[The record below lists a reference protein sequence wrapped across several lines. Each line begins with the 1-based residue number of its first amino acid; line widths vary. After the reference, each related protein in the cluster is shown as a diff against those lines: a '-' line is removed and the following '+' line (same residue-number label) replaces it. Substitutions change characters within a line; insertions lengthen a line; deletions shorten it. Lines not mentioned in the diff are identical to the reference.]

1 MFVEKK
7 ITELEKKKD
16 EMSDF
21 QKNLI
26 LYRKMS
32 GLTQKEL
39 ATKLQI
45 SPTTLAGYEN
55 AGKEPKVSTLIKL
68 ADFFG
73 VSVDNLVRE
82 TPKNLKDAL
91 QLRDYL
97 YDVAVKSFQQF
108 ETTSKPVQL
117 KLEIL
122 PRAETKGE

>member
-1 MFVEKK
+1 MYDEKK

-39 ATKLQI
+39 AEKLQI

-73 VSVDNLVRE
+73 VSVDNLVR
-82 TPKNLKDAL
+82 
-91 QLRDYL
+91 
-97 YDVAVKSFQQF
+97 
-108 ETTSKPVQL
+108 
-117 KLEIL
+117 
-122 PRAETKGE
+122 